1 MVMGANGHN
10 SSETFRA
17 RRKRMMEAIA
27 PGATAI
33 LPSAPVSVRSNDVE
47 FVYRQDS
54 DFYYLTGFAE
64 PESVALLSP
73 GHPDGEFVMFV
84 RPRDKERETWTGR
97 RAGIEG
103 AIIEY
108 GADKA
113 YVIDELEKILPRY
126 LEKSERVHY
135 PLGLNEKMD
144 ERVMKMI
151 RWAQSMR
158 PRIGVGPSS
167 IVDPR
172 DIIHEARLKKE
183 PAELD
188 AMRRAMAIS
197 ADAHKRA
204 MSKARGGMREWQIE
218 AEVDYAFRSQGA
230 AGPSYPS
237 IVASGPNAATLH
249 YINNDREMRTG
260 ELLLIDAGAE
270 YDFYAAD
277 ITRTSPIGARFTGL
291 QRSLYEVVLDAQLK
305 AIDAIKPGAHFDD
318 AHEVALRVLIDGMRQ
333 LGMLRGSADEI
344 IEQGS
349 YRRYYMHRT
358 SHWLGMDV
366 HDVGLY
372 RVDGA
377 SRVLEPGMVLTV
389 EPGLYIAPDDDE
401 VADSFRGVGI
411 RIEDDVLVTVDGH
424 EVMTAATPK
433 IDRRRRSAHR
443 AIVTSIVQPR
453 MATAAVGLARRDA
466 IAYFVAAIEFL
477 VAV

>member
-1 MVMGANGHN
+1 
-10 SSETFRA
+10 
-17 RRKRMMEAIA
+17 
-27 PGATAI
+27 
-33 LPSAPVSVRSNDVE
+33 
-47 FVYRQDS
+47 
-54 DFYYLTGFAE
+54 
-64 PESVALLSP
+64 
-73 GHPDGEFVMFV
+73 
-84 RPRDKERETWTGR
+84 
-97 RAGIEG
+97 
-103 AIIEY
+103 
-108 GADKA
+108 
-113 YVIDELEKILPRY
+113 
-126 LEKSERVHY
+126 
-135 PLGLNEKMD
+135 
-144 ERVMKMI
+144 MI

-218 AEVDYAFRSQGA
+218 AEVDYTFRSQGA

-237 IVASGPNAATLH
+237 IIASGPNAATLH

-305 AIDAIKPGAHFDD
+305 AIDTIKPGAHFDD
-318 AHEVALRVLIDGMRQ
+318 AHEVALRVLVDGMRQ

-366 HDVGLY
+366 HDVGAYFERGKPRL
-372 RVDGA
+372 
-377 SRVLEPGMVLTV
+377 LEPGMVLTV
-389 EPGLYIAPDDDE
+389 EPGIYIAPDDSTVPAE
-401 VADSFRGVGI
+401 WRGIGV
-411 RIEDDVLVTVDGH
+411 RIEDDVLVTLSAP
-424 EVMTAATPK
+424 EVLTQGIPKSVEEVLQACAA
-433 IDRRRRSAHR
+433 
-443 AIVTSIVQPR
+443 
-453 MATAAVGLARRDA
+453 
-466 IAYFVAAIEFL
+466 
-477 VAV
+477 

>member
-1 MVMGANGHN
+1 MALSGDGDN
-10 SSETFRA
+10 FRA

-33 LPSAPVSVRSNDVE
+33 MPSAPVAVRSGDVE
-47 FVYRQDS
+47 FIYRQDS

-64 PESVALLSP
+64 PESVAVLSP

-97 RAGIEG
+97 RAGVEG
-103 AIIEY
+103 AIVEY

-144 ERVMKMI
+144 ERVLKLI
-151 RWAQSMR
+151 RWAHTMR
-158 PRIGVGPSS
+158 PRTGVGPSS
-167 IVDPR
+167 IIDSR
-172 DIIHEARLKKE
+172 DIIHEARVKKE
-183 PAELD
+183 PAELE

-204 MSKARGGMREWQIE
+204 MMKARGGMREWQIE
-218 AEVDYAFRSQGA
+218 AEIEYAFRSQGA
-230 AGPSYPS
+230 TGPSYPS

-277 ITRTSPIGARFTGL
+277 ITRTWPIGARFTGL
-291 QRSLYEVVLDAQLK
+291 QRSLYEIVLDAQLK
-305 AIDAIKPGAHFDD
+305 AIDAIKPGMHFDD
-318 AHEVALRVLIDGMRQ
+318 PHEVALRVLVDGMRQ
-333 LGMLRGSADEI
+333 LGILHGSAEEI
-344 IEQGS
+344 IETGA

-358 SHWLGMDV
+358 GHWLGMDV

-389 EPGLYIAPDDDE
+389 EPGLYIYPDDDE
-401 VADSFRGVGI
+401 VPESFRGVGI
-411 RIEDDVLVTVDGH
+411 RIEDDVLVTEDGH

-433 IDRRRRSAHR
+433 
-443 AIVTSIVQPR
+443 SIADVE
-453 MATAAVGLARRDA
+453 ALTAAQ
-466 IAYFVAAIEFL
+466 
-477 VAV
+477 

>member
-1 MVMGANGHN
+1 
-10 SSETFRA
+10 
-17 RRKRMMEAIA
+17 MEAIA

-33 LPSAPVSVRSNDVE
+33 LPSAPVAIRSGDVE
-47 FVYRQDS
+47 FIYRQDS
-54 DFYYLTGFAE
+54 DFYYLTGFTE

-73 GHPDGEFVMFV
+73 GHPDGEYVLFV

-103 AIIEY
+103 AIVDY
-108 GADKA
+108 GADKS
-113 YVIDELEKILPRY
+113 YVIDDLEKILPRY

-144 ERVMKMI
+144 ERVLKLV

-167 IVDPR
+167 IIDPR
-172 DIIHEARLKKE
+172 DIIHEARIRKE

-188 AMRRAMAIS
+188 AMRCAMKISAEAHRRAM
-197 ADAHKRA
+197 
-204 MSKARGGMREWQIE
+204 MKARGGMKEWQIE
-218 AEVDYAFRSQGA
+218 AEVDYTFRSKGA
-230 AGPSYPS
+230 TGPSYPS
-237 IVASGPNAATLH
+237 IIASGPNAATLH
-249 YINNDREMRTG
+249 YISNDREMRTG

-277 ITRTSPIGARFTGL
+277 ITRTSPIGARFTQL
-291 QRSLYEVVLDAQLK
+291 QRNLYEVVLGAQLK
-305 AIDAIKPGAHFDD
+305 AIDSIKPGVHFDEPHD
-318 AHEVALRVLIDGMRQ
+318 IALRLLIDGMRD
-333 LGMLRGSADEI
+333 LGILHGSAAEI
-344 IEQGS
+344 LEKGT

-372 RVDGA
+372 RVAGA

-389 EPGLYIAPDDDE
+389 EPGLYIAADDDE
-401 VADSFRGVGI
+401 VPESFRGIGI
-411 RIEDDVLVTVDGH
+411 RIEDDVLVTETGH

-433 IDRRRRSAHR
+433 SVAD
-443 AIVTSIVQPR
+443 VETLTTS
-453 MATAAVGLARRDA
+453 G
-466 IAYFVAAIEFL
+466 
-477 VAV
+477 

>member
-1 MVMGANGHN
+1 MSANNNG
-10 SSETFRA
+10 TGFAA
-17 RRKRMMEAIA
+17 RRKRLMDAIA

-33 LPSAPVSVRSNDVE
+33 LPSAPIAIRSGDVE
-47 FVYRQDS
+47 FIYRQDS

-64 PESVALLSP
+64 PESVALFSP

-97 RAGIEG
+97 RAGVEG
-103 AIIEY
+103 AMIEY

-144 ERVMKMI
+144 ERVLKLI

-158 PRIGVGPSS
+158 PRSGMGPSS
-167 IVDPR
+167 IIDPR
-172 DIIHEARLKKE
+172 DIIHELRLKKE
-183 PAELD
+183 PAELES
-188 AMRRAMAIS
+188 MRRAMAIS
-197 ADAHKRA
+197 AEAHKRA
-204 MSKARGGMREWQIE
+204 MMKARGGMKEWQIE
-218 AEVDYAFRSQGA
+218 AEVDFTFRSNGA

-237 IVASGPNAATLH
+237 IIASGPNAATLH
-249 YINNDREMRTG
+249 YINNDREMRAG

-270 YDFYAAD
+270 YEFYAAD
-277 ITRTSPIGARFTGL
+277 ITRTSPIGKRFTAL
-291 QRSLYEVVLDAQLK
+291 QRSIYEVVLEAQRQ
-305 AIDAIKPGAHFDD
+305 AIETIKPGARFDD
-318 AHEVALRVLIDGMRQ
+318 PHEAALRVLVDGMRQ
-333 LGMLRGSADEI
+333 LGILKGSAAEI
-344 IEQGS
+344 IDS
-349 YRRYYMHRT
+349 ATYRRYYMHRT

-389 EPGLYIAPDDDE
+389 EPGLYINAGDE
-401 VADSFRGVGI
+401 DVPESFRGIGI
-411 RIEDDVLVTVDGH
+411 RIEDDVLVTADGY

-433 IDRRRRSAHR
+433 SVADVEAL
-443 AIVTSIVQPR
+443 
-453 MATAAVGLARRDA
+453 TAA
-466 IAYFVAAIEFL
+466 
-477 VAV
+477 

>member
-1 MVMGANGHN
+1 MNANGN
-10 SSETFRA
+10 GTSFQT
-17 RRKRMMEAIA
+17 RRKRVMDAIA

-33 LPSAPVSVRSNDVE
+33 LPSAPIAIRSGDVE
-47 FVYRQDS
+47 FIYRQDS

-84 RPRDKERETWTGR
+84 RPRDKDRETWTGR
-97 RAGIEG
+97 RAGVEG

-126 LEKSERVHY
+126 LEKSDRVHY
-135 PLGLNEKMD
+135 PLGLNDKMD
-144 ERVMKMI
+144 ERVLKLV
-151 RWAQSMR
+151 RWAQTMR
-158 PRIGVGPSS
+158 PRIGVGPSA
-167 IVDPR
+167 IIDPR

-183 PAELD
+183 PAELE

-197 ADAHKRA
+197 AEAHKRA
-204 MSKARGGMREWQIE
+204 MMKARGGMMEWQIE
-218 AEVDYAFRSQGA
+218 AEVDYTFRSNGA

-237 IVASGPNAATLH
+237 IIASGFNAATLH

-277 ITRTSPIGARFTGL
+277 ITRTSPIGARFTPL
-291 QRSLYEVVLDAQLK
+291 QRSLYEIVLEAQLK
-305 AIDAIKPGAHFDD
+305 AIEMIKPGARFDEP
-318 AHEVALRVLIDGMRQ
+318 HETALKVLVDGMRQ
-333 LGMLRGSADEI
+333 LRILHGSAAEI
-344 IEQGS
+344 IETGA

-389 EPGLYIAPDDDE
+389 EPGLYINPDDEDVPE
-401 VADSFRGVGI
+401 SFRGIGV
-411 RIEDDVLVTVDGH
+411 RIEDDVLVTADGY

-433 IDRRRRSAHR
+433 
-443 AIVTSIVQPR
+443 SIADVE
-453 MATAAVGLARRDA
+453 ALTAA
-466 IAYFVAAIEFL
+466 
-477 VAV
+477 